1 MRLDWSTNVA
11 KYKSERRTPVE
22 KNRYTRT
29 NTRAQKIARMI
40 SGGLFWYSLAVIAVW
55 MNITSPIVSAQQV
68 TLPAHVDMRW
78 RLVGPFRA
86 GRALAA
92 AGIPGNCRVFY
103 FGAVDGGVWKTEN
116 AGLTWESM
124 SDGLENPSIGAL
136 AVAPSDPEILYA
148 GTGEADMR
156 SDMTYGDGVY
166 KSTDGAKTW
175 VHVGLEDTRHIG
187 KILIDPNNPDLVLVA
202 ALGHAYG
209 PNGERGVFRTT
220 DGGKTWE
227 KVLYKNPDVGAI
239 DLSWDPTDPSVVYA
253 AMWQAR
259 RTPWSQYPP
268 DEGDGSGLYKS
279 TDEGKTWIEVPPN
292 GLPQKPY
299 GRIGISVA
307 SGSKGEVVY
316 ALIQDLKESSGLY
329 RSDNGGRSWSMTS
342 DDPRIV
348 TRMWYFGRVFVDPAD
363 ENIVYVPNRSIM
375 RSTDGG
381 KTFVA
386 IKGSPGG
393 DDYHFL
399 WVDPKNDQRM
409 IVASDQGTTL
419 SLDNGKTWSSWY
431 NQPTGQFYHV
441 ATDNQFPYRIYGAQQ
456 DAGTVSI
463 ASRSDYGEITFRD
476 WYSVGAGESGY
487 IAPDPLNPN
496 IVYGGDTYGGIFRFD
511 RTTGQSQVISPSIL
525 ASFYTPTPKRK
536 YRFTWTSP
544 IVFDPHDPRTLYFG
558 AQELLMTRDGGL
570 HWQAI
575 SPDLTVSKS
584 QFKNQQALNGVEK
597 SHKGW
602 GVIYT
607 IAPSPVRDRLI
618 WIGTDNGLI
627 RLTKDGGRH
636 WENVTPPGMTPWT
649 KISMIEASPFVPGEA
664 YAAVERHR
672 LDDLSPYIYRTTDFG
687 KHWTLVVDG
696 IGPKSFVRVVR
707 CDLTKKG
714 LLFAG
719 TERGVYVSFDDGDH
733 WQSLQLN
740 LPTASIRDLA
750 VHGHDLVA
758 ATHGRAFWV
767 LDDLTPLEQLSGSVL
782 NSNVHL
788 FQPEQAIRIRR
799 SVNSDT
805 PLPPEI
811 PHGTNPPAG
820 AIIDYYLGSLPQGT
834 ITLKVLDKYGNLVRR
849 FSSNY
854 QPNPDKNP
862 PYFMNAWLPV
872 FKGLPA
878 HAGLNRFVWDLR
890 YFHPHVPGHGYSM
903 AIANLH
909 SVREPEGPLVLPGK
923 YKIVLTVDGKS
934 YSRFVDVKMD
944 PRVHVTKVA
953 LRDQLALAIGIW
965 NAISDENSLSVQV
978 DSLDAK
984 ISGLSGEGK
993 LSSDAITDARFLAN
1007 KLKKFKATLNVGELA
1022 GLESDVMSADREP
1035 TSQMMEAYRTLA
1047 SRLSVARDEWKT
1059 IESKDLSSLNRQ
1071 LEKSGLEA
1079 LRPAGTAPYHLRLPF
1094 RQSSVV
1100 RK

>member
-1 MRLDWSTNVA
+1 MENKPYLPSIIRAPKKARKMLIDLS
-11 KYKSERRTPVE
+11 
-22 KNRYTRT
+22 RYALGVT
-29 NTRAQKIARMI
+29 
-40 SGGLFWYSLAVIAVW
+40 AVILS
-55 MNITSPIVSAQQV
+55 ITCSIVSAQTL
-68 TLPAHVDMRW
+68 TLPGHIDMRW

-92 AGIPGNCRVFY
+92 TGIPGNCRVFY
-103 FGAVDGGVWKTEN
+103 FGAVDGGVWKSTN

-124 SDGLENPSIGAL
+124 SNGLLNPSIGAL

-156 SDMTYGDGVY
+156 SDITYGDGVY
-166 KSTDGAKTW
+166 KSTDGGRKWT
-175 VHVGLEDTRHIG
+175 HVGLDDTRHIG
-187 KILIDPNNPDLVLVA
+187 KILIDPHNPDVVLVA
-202 ALGHAYG
+202 ALGRAYG
-209 PNGERGVFRTT
+209 PNSERGVFRTT
-220 DGGKTWE
+220 DGGRTWE

-239 DLSWDPTDPSVVYA
+239 DLSWDPNDPAIVYA

-268 DEGDGSGLYKS
+268 DEGNGSGLYKS
-279 TDEGKTWIEVPPN
+279 TDNGKSWAEVSLN
-292 GLPQKPY
+292 GLPRKPY
-299 GRIGISVA
+299 GRIGVSVA
-307 SGSKGEVVY
+307 TGSRGQVVY
-316 ALIQDLKESSGLY
+316 ALVQALKEGSGLY
-329 RSDNGGRSWSMTS
+329 RSDNGGQTWTLTS
-342 DDPRIV
+342 SDPRIV
-348 TRMWYFGRVFVDPAD
+348 TRMWYFGRVFVDPTN
-363 ENIVYVPNRSIM
+363 ENIVYVPNRSVM

-399 WVDPKNDQRM
+399 WIDPKNDHRM

-441 ATDNQFPYRIYGAQQ
+441 ATDNEFPYRIYGAQQ

-511 RTTGQSQVISPSIL
+511 RRTGQSQVISPSLL
-525 ASFYTPTPKRK
+525 ASFYTPTPQRK

-544 IVFDPHDPRTLYFG
+544 IVFDLHDPRTLYFG
-558 AQELLMTRDGGL
+558 AQVLLMTRDGGL
-570 HWQAI
+570 HWQTI
-575 SPDLTVSKS
+575 SPDLTLSKK
-584 QFKNQQALNGVEK
+584 QFKDRQNLNGVET

-607 IAPSPVRDRLI
+607 IAPSPIRAGLI

-627 RLTKDGGRH
+627 QLTKDGGRH
-636 WENVTPPGMTPWT
+636 WENVTPPGITPWS
-649 KISMIEASPFVPGEA
+649 KISMIEASPFIPGEA
-664 YAAVERHR
+664 YAAVDRHR
-672 LDDLSPYIYRTTDFG
+672 LNDLSPYIYRTRDFG
-687 KHWTLVVDG
+687 RHWTRIDDG
-696 IGPKSFVRVVR
+696 IGPESFVRVVR
-707 CDLTKKG
+707 CDLKKKG

-719 TERGVYVSFDDGDH
+719 TETGVYVSFDDGDH
-733 WQSLQLN
+733 WQSLQFN
-740 LPTASIRDLA
+740 LPTASVRDLA

-767 LDDLTPLEQLSGSVL
+767 LDDLTPLEQFDRSVL

-820 AIIDYYLGSLPQGT
+820 AIIDYYLGTSPQGPV
-834 ITLKVLDKYGNLVRR
+834 TLQVFDRYGNLVRQ
-849 FSSNY
+849 FSSDY
-854 QPNPDKNP
+854 RPKPDKNP
-862 PYFMNAWLPV
+862 PYFMNAWLPI
-872 FKGLPA
+872 FKGLPT
-878 HAGLNRFVWDLR
+878 HIGMNRFVWNLR
-890 YFHPHVPGHGYSM
+890 YFHPPISDHGYSM
-903 AIANLH
+903 AVANLH
-909 SVREPEGPLVLPGK
+909 SVRDPEGPLVLPGE
-923 YKIVLTVDGKS
+923 YKIVLAVDGKS
-934 YSRFVDVKMD
+934 YSRFLRVKMD
-944 PRVHVTKVA
+944 PRVHVAKTA

-965 NAISDENSLSVQV
+965 NAIAEENSLIGQV
-978 DSLDAK
+978 DTLDAQ
-984 ISGLSGEGK
+984 ISGLKEGDKLNSDAVSDVRSLAGK
-993 LSSDAITDARFLAN
+993 L
-1007 KLKKFKATLNVGELA
+1007 KAYKETLNVGELS

-1035 TSQMMEAYRTLA
+1035 TSQMMEAFRILA
-1047 SRLSVARDEWKT
+1047 SRLSDARNKLET
-1059 IESKDLSSLNRQ
+1059 IKMKELPSLNRQ
-1071 LEKSGLEA
+1071 LEKSGLQA
-1079 LRPAGTAPYHLRLPF
+1079 IRPAVIPPLHLKLPF
-1094 RQSSVV
+1094 RQNTGVG
-1100 RK
+1100 R